1 MRRVRVVLVALAAVA
16 AAGAPV
22 TGLAEGATG
31 EGEIPQIAEARATGA
46 AADFMLRY
54 IQEDGPDSGHVRV
67 VLTPET
73 RALTIIEARMAA
85 ERAFLDA
92 LEEPGLGDNLKR
104 ITVVVRLL
112 PASHPDPGAAEQVIV
127 YQHKSGRDW
136 SVFAGE

>member
-1 MRRVRVVLVALAAVA
+1 
-16 AAGAPV
+16 V

-31 EGEIPQIAEARATGA
+31 EGETPQIAEARATGA

-54 IQEDGPDSGHVRV
+54 IQEDGPESGHVRV

-104 ITVVVRLL
+104 ITVVVRLM
-112 PASHPDPGAAEQVIV
+112 PASHPDPGVAEQVIV